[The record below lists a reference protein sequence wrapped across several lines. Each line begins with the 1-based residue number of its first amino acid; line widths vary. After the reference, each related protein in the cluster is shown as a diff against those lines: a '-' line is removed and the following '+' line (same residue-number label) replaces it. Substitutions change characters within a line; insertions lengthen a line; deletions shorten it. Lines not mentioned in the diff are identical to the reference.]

1 MIYQTVNWVELSSET
16 EQGKD
21 DINRRLHNIE
31 KYSQQRRWS
40 NLLRV
45 YPRTDNIVISGI
57 SFQVFK

>member
-21 DINRRLHNIE
+21 DINRRLHSIE

-45 YPRTDNIVISGI
+45 FPRTGNIVISGI